1 MGAVLLNEE
10 IAASIKPG
18 DHATTFGGG
27 PFVASV
33 ALHVLERLAD
43 PGLLDA
49 VRENGAWLG
58 QQLSTLVGQT
68 GRVRAVRGTGY
79 IWGVDVHVAAGEVV
93 SRALEA
99 GLLICTAGD
108 HTIRLLP
115 PLIATRDDLARG
127 LTILEEVLSA

>member
-1 MGAVLLNEE
+1 MR
-10 IAASIKPG
+10 PG

-33 ALHVLERLAD
+33 ALHVLERVDDPALLAS
-43 PGLLDA
+43 
-49 VRENGAWLG
+49 VRNNGAWLG
-58 QQLSTLVGQT
+58 EQLGALIERT
-68 GRVRAVRGTGY
+68 GRVRAVRGAGY
-79 IWGVDVHVAAGEVV
+79 MWGADVHMPAGDVAA
-93 SRALEA
+93 RALDG

-127 LTILEEVLSA
+127 LAILEEALTT

>member
-1 MGAVLLNEE
+1 
-10 IAASIKPG
+10 
-18 DHATTFGGG
+18 
-27 PFVASV
+27 
-33 ALHVLERLAD
+33 LAD

-127 LTILEEVLSA
+127 LAILEEVLSA